1 MPNDFT
7 VTWSTNEPRGDAAV
21 GVDGDVAAAESVF
34 AAPALNS
41 KVTETAGREAVR
53 ASPATSTTTQ
63 STLTPN
69 TAREVR
75 IARVFNR

>member
-7 VTWSTNEPRGDAAV
+7 VTWSTNEPRGDVAA
-21 GVDGDVAAAESVF
+21 GVAPDVAVVEAALV
-34 AAPALNS
+34 AAGLNS
-41 KVTETAGREAVR
+41 KVTDTAGREAVR
-53 ASPATSTTTQ
+53 VSPAASTTTQ

-69 TAREVR
+69 TARDAR